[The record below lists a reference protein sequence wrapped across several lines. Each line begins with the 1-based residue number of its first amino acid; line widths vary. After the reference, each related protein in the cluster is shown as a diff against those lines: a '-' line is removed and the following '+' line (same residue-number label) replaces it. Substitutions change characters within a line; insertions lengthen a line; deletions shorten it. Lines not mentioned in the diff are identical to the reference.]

1 MLAWQPRLP
10 PASYHKATLRSIM
23 RRAFIKAHNLRMRA
37 RPIQD
42 VIFPYIAV
50 RLVPQESSTSFWSDQ
65 SIFQQ

>member
-10 PASYHKATLRSIM
+10 LASYHKATLPSIM

-42 VIFPYIAV
+42 VIFRFTA
-50 RLVPQESSTSFWSDQ
+50 
-65 SIFQQ
+65 